1 MDWRMIVAL
10 ISSFVAK
17 ENAIATL
24 GILYATGEEGRG
36 FAETMAAVVSPATAL
51 SFLAVTML
59 FVPCVATVAVMHQE
73 TRSWRW
79 TLFGVLLLLL
89 IALSA
94 GVIVYQGARWLGI
107 GV

>member
-1 MDWRMIVAL
+1 
-10 ISSFVAK
+10 
-17 ENAIATL
+17 
-24 GILYATGEEGRG
+24 
-36 FAETMAAVVSPATAL
+36 
-51 SFLAVTML
+51 ML
-59 FVPCVATVAVMHQE
+59 FIPCVATVAVMHQE

-94 GVIVYQGARWLGI
+94 GVIVYQGSKWLGI

>member
-1 MDWRMIVAL
+1 MIVSL

-24 GILYATGEEGRG
+24 GILYGTGEAGGG
-36 FAETMAAVVSPATAL
+36 FTGTMAAVVSPATAL
-51 SFLAVTML
+51 SFLTVTML
-59 FVPCVATVAVMHQE
+59 FIPCVATVAVMHQE

-89 IALSA
+89 IALGA
-94 GVIVYQGARWLGI
+94 GVIMYQGARWLGI